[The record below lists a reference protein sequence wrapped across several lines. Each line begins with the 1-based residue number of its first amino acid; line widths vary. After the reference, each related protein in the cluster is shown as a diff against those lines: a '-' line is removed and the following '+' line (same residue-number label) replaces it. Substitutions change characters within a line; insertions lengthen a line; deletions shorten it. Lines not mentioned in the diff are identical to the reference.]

1 MKRFVLFALLIGLV
15 ATPLLAQMPTGA
27 VSGHATDGKDA
38 LPGVTVSA
46 TSPNLQGTRS
56 SVTNGNGDYI
66 LAFLPPG
73 EYRVRFEL
81 QGFQTI
87 ETTVK
92 VNAAQTQKVNATM
105 PQAKVAEEVT
115 VTGAYETIQS
125 SGTAATTYEK
135 SLINKLPVAKTIT
148 QAALMTAG
156 VEQNAGASNAV
167 TIAGAVSYENLFMI
181 NGVAVMDNVRGTPT
195 NLYIE
200 DAVQETTTSVSD
212 VSAEYGRFTGGVINM
227 LTKSGGNEFHGSYR
241 DTLTND
247 KWTAVGPLQTAQ
259 RLDKIN
265 NQHEVTLGGFL
276 WKDHIWFFGAF
287 RQLNTKGSSQTY
299 VTDIP
304 FTTGFNENRYE
315 GKLTISPTPN
325 HRLVADYL
333 KIEHADNGYGFQV
346 SGYTFFD
353 LASTYT
359 RQLPQNLKAVNYT
372 GVLSDNFFVEGQYS
386 EKQFTFVNSGSPY
399 SDLER
404 GTPIADLNNFG
415 AAPFYNSP
423 IFGAISPEKRDNKEY
438 IAKASWFLSTGSLG
452 SHDVVAGYDQFEDM
466 RTSNNYQSG
475 SSWFLY
481 ADSEVGLPGTMP
493 TLTGG
498 TPYPVFIPDSG
509 SSYVFWAPIFQLSQG
524 NDFKTESLFVNDK
537 WRLNNNFSFNIGVRY
552 DKNHGV
558 NASGQLTAKDSAV
571 SPRLSATYDPFGD
584 GSWQFNA
591 SYAKYVAGISN
602 TQADASAAGGQ
613 PASLTYL
620 YGTPTDANG
629 NPIGPTPPSINT
641 GAGCDTTTGS
651 GCLTPHQAIDAVFN
665 WFNGLTQAQQNSLLV
680 YASIP
685 GLNVEILNSLK
696 SPNVDEY
703 SIGFATRLGN
713 NGNLRLDYV
722 NRNYKDFYIQGTL
735 YNADGTP
742 ETVNDSYGNTYDMSQ
757 VTNTSSILSRKYN
770 GIHVSATYRLT
781 DAINLGGNYTWSTLK
796 GNFNGENGGS
806 GPVPGNTIL
815 YPEYKAFAQFN
826 PSGDLSADQRHR
838 LRVYGVWDIL
848 NTKHNRLSFSLM
860 ESYLSAP
867 NISAIGSISIRNFVT
882 NPGYA
887 SPPSSVTYYFS
898 KRGAYRL
905 DATKSTDIAF
915 TYAFVLPVFGSDLQF
930 YVEPRVTN
938 VFNEHAVNYPSGV
951 NTTVY
956 TSRNAGHG
964 LVEFNPFTTK
974 PIECPQGN
982 TADQCTALGANY
994 QLSSAFGQPLT
1005 PTTSTTQG
1013 AYQLPRTIVVSLG
1026 VRF

>member
-1 MKRFVLFALLIGLV
+1 MKRFALFALLIGLV
-15 ATPLLAQMPTGA
+15 AAPLLAQMPTGT
-27 VSGHATDGKDA
+27 VSGHATDGKDP

-73 EYRVRFEL
+73 DYRVTFEL

-115 VTGAYETIQS
+115 VTGAYETVQS

-135 SLINKLPVAKTIT
+135 SLINKLPVAKTIN
-148 QAALMTAG
+148 QAALLVAG

-181 NGVAVMDNVRGTPT
+181 NGVAVMDNVRGTAT

-241 DTLTND
+241 DTLTSD
-247 KWTAVGPLQTAQ
+247 KWTALSPLQTAQ
-259 RLDKIN
+259 RSSAVN
-265 NQHEVTLGGFL
+265 QQHELTLGGFL

-287 RQLNTKGSSQTY
+287 RELNTRGSAQTFT
-299 VTDIP
+299 TDIP
-304 FTTGFNENRYE
+304 YTTGSNEKRYE
-315 GKLTISPTPN
+315 GKLTLSPTPN
-325 HRLVADYL
+325 HRLVYDYI
-333 KIEHADNGYGFQV
+333 KIDHSDLGYGFNP
-346 SGYTFFD
+346 SGFAFFD

-359 RQLPQNLKAVNYT
+359 RELPQNLTAVNYT
-372 GVLSDNFFVEGQYS
+372 GVLTDNFFVEGQYS
-386 EKQFTFVNSGSPY
+386 EKHFTFVNSGSPY

-404 GTPIADLNNFG
+404 GTPLADTNNFG
-415 AAPFYNSP
+415 LYAMYNSP
-423 IFGAISPEKRDNKEY
+423 VFGAISPERRDNKDY
-438 IAKASWFLSTGSLG
+438 LAKASWFLSTASLG
-452 SHDVVAGYDQFEDM
+452 SHDIVAGYDQFEDM
-466 RTSNNYQSG
+466 RSANNYQSG
-475 SSWFLY
+475 SSWWLY
-481 ADSEVGLPGTMP
+481 PDTEVGLGVPNVPTIP
-493 TLTGG
+493 TLPGG

-509 SSYVFWAPIFQLSQG
+509 SSYVFWAPIFQLTSG
-524 NDFKTESLFVNDK
+524 NDFKTESVFVNDK
-537 WRLNNNFSFNIGVRY
+537 WRLNNNFSFNIGLRY

-558 NASGQLTAKDSAV
+558 NSSGAETAKDSAV
-571 SPRLSATYDPFGD
+571 SPRLSATYDPTGD
-584 GSWQFNA
+584 GTWQFNA

-602 TQADASAAGGQ
+602 TAGDASAAGGQ
-613 PASLTYL
+613 PASIY
-620 YGTPTDANG
+620 YNYATPASG
-629 NPIGPTPPSINT
+629 IAPPAINT
-641 GAGCDTTTGS
+641 GASCNTTTGQ

-665 WFNGLTQAQQNSLLV
+665 WFNNLSQADKNSLLS

-685 GLNVEILNSLK
+685 GLNVQILNSVK

-703 SIGFATRLGN
+703 TIGFSKRLGN
-713 NGNLRLDYV
+713 NGNVRVDYV
-722 NRNYKDFYIQGTL
+722 NRNYKDFYIYASEYG
-735 YNADGTP
+735 AGGVP
-742 ETVNDSYGNTYDMSQ
+742 KTVSDQYGNVYDMSNLQ
-757 VTNTSSILSRKYN
+757 NTSNILTRKYN
-770 GIHVSATYRLT
+770 GIHVSASYRLS

-796 GNFNGENGGS
+796 GNFNGESGGS
-806 GPVPGNTIL
+806 GPTPGNTL
-815 YPEYKAFAQFN
+815 QYPEYKAFAQYN
-826 PSGDLSADQRHR
+826 PSGYLAADQRQR

-867 NISAIGSISIRNFVT
+867 DISAVGNITIRPYVT
-882 NPGYA
+882 NPGYT
-887 SPPSSVTYYFS
+887 SPPTSVSYFFS
-898 KRGAYRL
+898 PRGAYRL
-905 DATKSTDIAF
+905 DATTSTDIAL

-930 YVEPRVTN
+930 YLEPRITN
-938 VFNEHAVNYPSGV
+938 LFNEHAVNYPAAVG
-951 NTTVY
+951 TTVY

-964 LVEFNPFTTK
+964 LVAFNPFTTK
-974 PIECPQGN
+974 PIECPQGDKAN
-982 TADQCTALGANY
+982 QCAALGANY
-994 QLSSAFGQPLT
+994 QLAANFGQPLA

-1013 AYQLPRTIVVSLG
+1013 AYQLPRTIILSLG

>member
-1 MKRFVLFALLIGLV
+1 MKRFVMFALLIGLV
-15 ATPLLAQMPTGA
+15 ATPLFAQMPTGT
-27 VSGHATDGKDA
+27 VSGHATDGKDP

-56 SVTNGNGDYI
+56 SVTNSNGDYI

-73 EYRVRFEL
+73 DYRVRFEL

-115 VTGAYETIQS
+115 VTGAYETVQS

-135 SLINKLPVAKTIT
+135 SLINKLPVAKTMN
-148 QAALMTAG
+148 QAVLLVAG
-156 VEQNAGASNAV
+156 VEANPGASNAV

-195 NLYIE
+195 ALYIE

-212 VSAEYGRFTGGVINM
+212 VSAEYGRFTGGVVNM

-241 DTLTND
+241 DTMTND
-247 KWTAVGPLQTAQ
+247 KWTAVGPLQTAP

-265 NQHEVTLGGFL
+265 NQHEVTLGGFF

-287 RQLNTKGSSQTY
+287 RQLNTKGSSQTF

-304 FTTGFNENRYE
+304 YVTGSNENRYE

-325 HRLVADYL
+325 HRFVADYL
-333 KIEHADNGYGFQV
+333 KIDHSDMGYGFNPT
-346 SGYTFFD
+346 GYGFFD
-353 LASTYT
+353 IASTYT
-359 RQLPQNLKAVNYT
+359 RELPQDLKAANYT
-372 GVLSDNFFVEGQYS
+372 GVLTDNFFVEGQYS
-386 EKQFTFVNSGSPY
+386 EKHFTFINSGSPY

-404 GTPIADLNNFG
+404 GTPIADLWNFG
-415 AAPFYNSP
+415 GTAPFYNSP

-438 IAKASWFLSTGSLG
+438 IAKASWFLSTSSLG
-452 SHDVVAGYDQFEDM
+452 SHDVVAGYDQFEDL
-466 RTSNNYQSG
+466 RSSNNYQSG
-475 SSWFLY
+475 SSYFLY

-493 TLTGG
+493 TLPGG

-509 SSYVFWAPIFQLSQG
+509 SSYVFWAPIFQLTQG
-524 NDFKTESLFVNDK
+524 NDFKTESVFVNDK
-537 WRLNNNFSFNIGVRY
+537 WRLNNNFSFNIGFRY

-558 NASGQLTAKDSAV
+558 NSAGALTAKDSAV
-571 SPRLSATYDPFGD
+571 SPRLSVTYDPTGD
-584 GSWQFNA
+584 GTWQFNA
-591 SYAKYVAGISN
+591 SYAKYVAGITN
-602 TQADASAAGGQ
+602 TAGDASSAGGQ

-620 YGTPTDANG
+620 YGTPASG
-629 NPIGPTPPSINT
+629 IAPPAIND
-641 GAGCDTTTGS
+641 GAGCNTTTGA

-665 WFNGLTQAQQNSLLV
+665 WFNGLTQADKNSLLV
-680 YASIP
+680 GASIP
-685 GLNVEILNSLK
+685 GLNTEILNSVK

-703 SIGFATRLGN
+703 SIGFSTRLGN
-713 NGNLRLDYV
+713 NGNVRLDYV
-722 NRNYKDFYIQGTL
+722 NRNYKDFYIYASQ

-742 ETVNDSYGNTYDMSQ
+742 QYVSDAYGNKYDMSNLQ
-757 VTNTSSILSRKYN
+757 NTSSILTRKYN
-770 GIHVSATYRLT
+770 GIHVSASYRLS

-806 GPVPGNTIL
+806 GPTPGNTL
-815 YPEYKAFAQFN
+815 QYPEYKAFAQYN
-826 PSGDLSADQRHR
+826 PSGYLSADQRHR

-848 NTKHNRLSFSLM
+848 NTKHNRLSFSVM

-867 NISAIGSISIRNFVT
+867 DISAVGSISIRPYVT

-887 SPPSSVTYYFS
+887 VVPSSESYYFS
-898 KRGAYRL
+898 PRGAYRL

-915 TYAFVLPVFGSDLQF
+915 TYAFVLPVLGSDFQF
-930 YVEPRVTN
+930 YLEPRVTN
-938 VFNEHAVNYPSGV
+938 LFNEHAVNYPAGV
-951 NTTVY
+951 NQTVY

-964 LVEFNPFTTK
+964 LAAFNPFTTK
-974 PIECPQGN
+974 PIACPQGDN
-982 TADQCTALGANY
+982 AAQCTALGANY
-994 QLSSAFGQPLT
+994 QLASNFGQPLQ

-1013 AYQLPRTIVVSLG
+1013 AYQLPRTIVLSLG